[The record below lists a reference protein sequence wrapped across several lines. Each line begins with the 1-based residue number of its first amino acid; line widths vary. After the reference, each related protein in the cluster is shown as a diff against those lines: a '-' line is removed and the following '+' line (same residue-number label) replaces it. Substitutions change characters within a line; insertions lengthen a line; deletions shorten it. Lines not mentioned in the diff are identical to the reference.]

1 MYQIFSKSL
10 FTSTILPNHV
20 LLNKAGYFELTTLPI
35 IFDSFLME
43 DTFFIILNSHLSNG
57 KHIQSSC
64 KTSSSRNEVQA
75 TIYHLR
81 NRS

>member
-1 MYQIFSKSL
+1 MHRQFLKSL
-10 FTSTILPNHV
+10 FTSTILPDHV
-20 LLNKAGYFELTTLPI
+20 LLNMAGDFELTALPI

-43 DTFFIILNSHLSNG
+43 DTFFIIMNSHLSNG

-64 KTSSSRNEVQA
+64 KTSSSRNEVQE
-75 TIYHLR
+75 TVYNLR